1 MNFDYL
7 ICLDQE
13 EAARRARIQ
22 ARLQGKQLDKAKNDK
37 KTENL
42 SDVSVDKKQKN
53 SSKNQNV
60 LPAQNST
67 SSTSKE
73 KSKHN
78 LTQRKRTDDERP
90 IVKSK
95 EKAKIIKRAEERTI
109 EKKKPI
115 AKVKKPAQPVLS
127 FQELMNVAKEQ
138 ADNPDAFRNA
148 TAVQGAKI
156 GKNMEEKSPLNDRSK
171 EDRREMEIP
180 RGKNPIGGKT
190 NREKSTISQG
200 KQNLKEGKLP
210 DTAKRKK
217 QQGDDGKQS
226 EIRNQKLQNNRN
238 GENGQKCLE
247 IKRKTSEKPKTMTI
261 ERQTISQREYGSP
274 MKYRGPKEQFQ
285 RKRPRNL
292 HEYDDDDDYDDEMD
306 EFIDDSEEAPQA
318 VSSYIKEIFGYDRNK

>member
-1 MNFDYL
+1 MNLDYL
-7 ICLDQE
+7 FYSEQE

-22 ARLQGKQLDKAKNDK
+22 ARLHGKQVDKAKNDK
-37 KTENL
+37 KTEDL
-42 SDVSVDKKQKN
+42 SNGSVDKKQKN
-53 SSKNQNV
+53 SSRNQNV
-60 LPAQNST
+60 SPLQNPT

-78 LTQRKRTDDERP
+78 LNQRKRTDDERP
-90 IVKSK
+90 TVKSK
-95 EKAKIIKRAEERTI
+95 EKEKVPKKSEERTT

-127 FQELMNVAKEQ
+127 FQELMNVAKKQ

-148 TAVQGAKI
+148 TAGQGAKL
-156 GKNMEEKSPLNDRSK
+156 GKNMEEKPPLNDRST

-180 RGKNPIGGKT
+180 SGKNPTAGKT
-190 NREKSTISQG
+190 NRTISQN
-200 KQNLKEGKLP
+200 KQSLKEVKLP

-217 QQGDDGKQS
+217 QQGHDGKQS
-226 EIRNQKLQNNRN
+226 EIRNQKLQNSRN
-238 GENGQKCLE
+238 GKNDQKCLE
-247 IKRKTSEKPKTMTI
+247 IKRKTLERPRTMTI
-261 ERQTISQREYGSP
+261 ERQTISQKEYGSA

-285 RKRPRNL
+285 RKRPRNM
-292 HEYDDDDDYDDEMD
+292 YDYDDDDYDDEMD